1 MAQPTQAELDS
12 ILNTDITYRYQMLSR
27 MKADCEYALKA
38 GSMRHLWAENDP
50 EKQIACMRA
59 IWESFP
65 DDAKP
70 EWIGKEEIDQLAVQ
84 MGVAVRGVVFPVGEE
99 PRTVY
104 IDLNNSLEQ
113 MQMAVQGH
121 IENVNVLRD
130 EGIDLWVNDEGM
142 FTGEPNRALF
152 TTESMAK
159 VGYISQFSQ
168 PGAPMDAAKENDLH
182 SVLFGNVVAL
192 GFDEANGEIA
202 SLTDEQASFS
212 IKQLGDKDSGRN
224 AIDTLNVMRSFGENQ
239 TPTRSDVEAIA
250 AVNRE
255 FADYAVEDAE
265 GFSTPMSEHPELLED
280 FEQDLEDNED
290 FGYDLSSMASD
301 TRDAASHESDSRDM
315 QDLGLGDDAR

>member
-1 MAQPTQAELDS
+1 
-12 ILNTDITYRYQMLSR
+12 MLSR

-202 SLTDEQASFS
+202 SLTDEQASFA
-212 IKQLGDKDSGRN
+212 INQLGDKDSGRN